1 MTTNR
6 GGAGH
11 RLGYVLIDARGRWWK
26 GFYRGWRDGAEGRG
40 PSVEPVVRD
49 RVCPAGYDAGWTEGR
64 LDSFTPDVQPGRGSW
79 N

>member
-11 RLGYVLIDARGRWWK
+11 RLGYVLIDAKGSWWK
-26 GFYRGWRDGAEGRG
+26 GFYRGWRDGAEGREPTVG
-40 PSVEPVVRD
+40 PVRD
-49 RVCPAGYDAGWTEGR
+49 RVCPVGYDAGWTEGR
-64 LDSFTPDVQPGRGSW
+64 LDRVAPDVQLGGTW